1 MAEIKVKSTELKNK
15 AETLTQLN
23 SKFRQEVQKMVQ
35 YESELATMWEGDAQ
49 QAFRQAFNTDRAKMD
64 LFAKTIDTYIQA
76 LRTDAGIYEQ
86 AETRA
91 YQTAKTR
98 KS

>member
-1 MAEIKVKSTELKNK
+1 MAEIKVKSTELKSK

-23 SKFRQEVQKMVQ
+23 SKFRQEVQKMIQ

-49 QAFRQAFNTDRAKMD
+49 QAFRQAFNSDRQKMD
-64 LFAKTIDTYIQA
+64 LFAKTIDTYIRA
-76 LRTDAGIYEQ
+76 LQTDAGIYEQ
-86 AETRA
+86 AEGRA

>member
-1 MAEIKVKSTELKNK
+1 MAEIKVKSTELKSK

-23 SKFRQEVQKMVQ
+23 SKFRQEVQKMIQ

-49 QAFRQAFNTDRAKMD
+49 QAFRQAFNTDRQKMD
-64 LFAKTIDTYIQA
+64 LFAKTIDTYIRALQA
-76 LRTDAGIYEQ
+76 DAEIYEQ